1 MKILVLMPLDE
12 RMSYYAAKIYSELP
26 NEIKEI
32 TFSMPMFMDYMIT
45 TGAAQNW
52 IYALFDALISAERV
66 YNAAGD
72 EDLIIFGNMPSD
84 FHFDAVFNFQDD
96 KLQLPHEDNFLAR
109 VREIVAGESIL
120 AARLENMH
128 GASESKFQLT
138 NCKATAGFL
147 SEYIKTDPKIEDIK
161 EKYKDKLKFKED
173 DKNGT
178 SVQSPSKKRKL

>member
-1 MKILVLMPLDE
+1 MPLDE
-12 RMSYYAAKIYSELP
+12 RMSHYAYKIYSELP

-32 TFSMPMFMDYMIT
+32 TFSMPMFMEYTIIT
-45 TGAAQNW
+45 RVAQNW
-52 IYALFDALISAERV
+52 KHALFKALAGAERK
-66 YNAAGD
+66 YSEAGD
-72 EDLIIFGNMPSD
+72 GDLVIFGNMPSD

-109 VREIVAGESIL
+109 VREEEVASKSIS